1 MDEKARASRDVALA
15 KLIWQASGQSMCLTD
30 ERGAIIEANDAFRR
44 MAAAPLRSLEG
55 VEMATLFGPEDQQ
68 TVRDL
73 QKEHSGF
80 KDGAARTE
88 CQLHFPGGRSGWF
101 EVSTTMLGG
110 RGQATCFLNV
120 FEDVT
125 EHKRGAQ
132 ELARAKETIE
142 IINRDL
148 VDANRYLVE
157 TGSLAHE
164 MAERAAALNVAK
176 SEFLSN
182 MTHEFRTPLNGIT
195 GMVELAI
202 LGDLQPE
209 QREYLQLAKTS
220 ADALLGLVNDVLD
233 YSRYEAGK
241 LALNPSEFSLRSLLQ
256 HVLGPLAERAA
267 AKHLPLEWAVAADA
281 PDQLLGDSARLAQV
295 IGNLTGN
302 AIKFTSSGRVAV
314 NVRATSLH
322 SSSVALHF
330 TVSDT
335 GVGIAREKQRMIFQ
349 PFAQADGST
358 TRKYGGAGLG
368 LSIASVLV
376 ELMGGQIWL
385 ESQPGQGTT
394 FHFTA
399 VLDSLEPVS
408 APARQKTWKHR
419 TRILVAEDNIVNQ
432 RLATRLLEHEG
443 YLVEVADNGR
453 QALEMLDH
461 SHFDVV
467 LMDIQMPELDGLQ
480 ATAQIRKK
488 ERGSLQR
495 LPVVAITA
503 QTSQADRQQCFEAG
517 MDAYVTKPVRVPE
530 LMSTIESVV
539 PGGSLMDDDKQHPGS
554 VEEQLHQLDESLAL
568 SRVGG
573 DFDLLREVVELFLS
587 DYPQSL
593 EKIRA
598 AVEARDPTEL
608 EHHAHSL
615 KGSVSTFGAKEAFE
629 AALELEKKGRS
640 GDLSDA
646 EDGLYKLEYALQ
658 AIRPQLEAIQNR

>member
-1 MDEKARASRDVALA
+1 MDEKGRASWDVALA
-15 KLIWQASGQSMCLTD
+15 RLIWQASGQSMCLTD
-30 ERGAIIEANDAFRR
+30 EAGTILEANEAFRR
-44 MAAAPLRSLEG
+44 MAAPPLQRIEG
-55 VEMATLFGPEDQQ
+55 VELAKLLGPEDQQ
-68 TVRDL
+68 TIGYF
-73 QKEHSGF
+73 QKEHSSF
-80 KDGAARTE
+80 KDGSARTE
-88 CQLHFPGGRSGWF
+88 CQLHFAGGRSGWF
-101 EVSTTMLGG
+101 EVSGTRLDG
-110 RGQATCFLNV
+110 RDQAACCLIV

-125 EHKRGAQ
+125 ERKIGAQ

-142 IINRDL
+142 IVSRDL
-148 VDANRYLVE
+148 VDANRYLAE

-195 GMVELAI
+195 GMVELAM
-202 LGDLQPE
+202 LDDLEPE

-220 ADALLGLVNDVLD
+220 ADALLGLVSDVLD

-241 LALNPSEFSLRSLLQ
+241 LALDPSEFSLRSLLQ
-256 HVLGPLAERAA
+256 HVLGPLSERAA
-267 AKHLPLEWAVAADA
+267 AKHLPLEWSVAAEV

-322 SSSVALHF
+322 SPSVELHF

-376 ELMGGQIWL
+376 ELMGGQISL
-385 ESQPGQGTT
+385 ESQPGKGST

-399 VLDSLEPVS
+399 VMESLEPVT
-408 APARQKTWKHR
+408 APQKTWKHR

-539 PGGSLMDDDKQHPGS
+539 PGGSLMDDDKQQRAS

-598 AVEARDPTEL
+598 AVEARDPSEL